1 MLPDSRHFKY
11 KPRNGPLQSLF
22 SSVRMLHGQKCLSGK
37 ECIVSDKLAYRIR
50 SSQGF
55 GVLRTVVRARVG
67 PACLLARGG
76 ATAPQLELRV
86 DTEGGRY
93 GEPSQKSGD

>member
-1 MLPDSRHFKY
+1 
-11 KPRNGPLQSLF
+11 
-22 SSVRMLHGQKCLSGK
+22 MLHGQWYSSSGK
-37 ECIVSDKLAYRIR
+37 ECTVSDNLAYRIR

-55 GVLRTVVRARVG
+55 GARCTVVRVRVG